1 MFTIRNVL
9 FPLTFFF
16 PCTKFSP
23 NPQSSH
29 PINDGLTGSHLV
41 GDGEDKP
48 RLSLIVDGGLD
59 VIHLV
64 GNSLADIDP
73 FFQLEQKIFKIS
85 LALKSKKPLE
95 IFPLFLLISTILHL
109 ITPSKSVADY
119 TNIVYEGCA
128 KQSLPDSI
136 GVYSQSLSSIYGTL
150 LAQSSKSK
158 FFNTSTGSGQS
169 SISGLF
175 QCSGFAQIF
184 GMEMLYKS
192 CGVTNVGE
200 AGFEDMRDTALN
212 SLENGMSS
220 SNGTTT

>member
-1 MFTIRNVL
+1 MKRFGSQFYSRSL
-9 FPLTFFF
+9 
-16 PCTKFSP
+16 
-23 NPQSSH
+23 SS
-29 PINDGLTGSHLV
+29 
-41 GDGEDKP
+41 
-48 RLSLIVDGGLD
+48 
-59 VIHLV
+59 
-64 GNSLADIDP
+64 SLARNFPPILSPPTQSTTVSPD
-73 FFQLEQKIFKIS
+73 LTLSAME
-85 LALKSKKPLE
+85 KKPLE

-119 TNIVYEGCA
+119 TNIVYKGCA
-128 KQSLPDSI
+128 KQSLPDST

-150 LAQSSKSK
+150 LAQSLKSK

-192 CGVTNVGE
+192 CGVTNVGG

-220 SNGTTT
+220 SNGGFYTTSYESVYVLGQSVYLLLHIFLHLFQ